1 MAEQVSDA
9 ALNIFPVN
17 VDEGF
22 DSHGC
27 FPQ

>member
-1 MAEQVSDA
+1 MATQVFDA